1 MHNGVWV
8 SFFIWSRS
16 QVTLTENERDLLAA
30 TLKIGFFVKFLLA
43 EDSLQKSW
51 SWPFRAYSRQKVTFN
66 FGGERDRDRL
76 IFLLF
81 LLWSR

>member
-1 MHNGVWV
+1 VKVHNGVWV

-43 EDSLQKSW
+43 EDSLQKS
-51 SWPFRAYSRQKVTFN
+51 
-66 FGGERDRDRL
+66 
-76 IFLLF
+76 
-81 LLWSR
+81 